1 VRLYCGS
8 TKQFV
13 DDTVQHTIAEKL
25 KVNFQSFF
33 GYPPSVSELRSWQ
46 NSLQAVTVQLM
57 YANLRD
63 HGIILEMQLPLSSA
77 RLDCMITGHDKHE
90 ASQAVIVELKQW
102 DRVEPSDVEDCVIT
116 WIGGRNRVVAHP
128 SVQVAHYHQYLL
140 DTSTVFQDAE
150 GAVAL
155 SACGYAHNFVYDPMS
170 PFYDEKFKNVLAAY
184 PLFSGNQADD
194 LATFL
199 SSRLEAGN
207 GDVVLNRVLQ
217 SRYRASKK
225 LLEHTAAVIRGNPE
239 YTLLDDQIVVFNT
252 IMHEARKGLRQ
263 SHKAVVLVKG
273 GPGTGKSLIALN
285 VLGALSREHFNS
297 HYATGSRAFTENLR
311 KIVGSRA
318 AAQFK
323 YFNGYTAADPNDID
337 VLIMDEAH
345 RIRENSNNIYTPKSR
360 RSDKKQIDEL
370 IDAAKVAVFFIDDDQ
385 VVRPGEVGS
394 SSLIRESAAKA
405 NATVVEE
412 ELRTQFRC
420 AGSDAFVQW
429 IDGVLGIR
437 PTPVEL
443 WDRSEQFD
451 FQIMDSPQ
459 ALEDA
464 IRAKV
469 SEGFTGRLSAG
480 FCWPWSDPRPDG
492 TLPDDVV
499 IDSFARPWN
508 AKPDAGKLAAGI
520 PRSHFWASDP
530 NGISQ
535 VGCVYTAQGFEF
547 DYIGIIFGQDLV
559 FDPESRAWI
568 GRRENSKDSF
578 VVKRSKGDFVSYVK
592 NVYRVL
598 LTRGMKGCYV
608 FFIDDQTRRH
618 FEEQIIGGSSD
629 LRN

>member
-1 VRLYCGS
+1 MRLYCGS
-8 TKQFV
+8 TEQFV
-13 DDTVQHTIAEKL
+13 NDTVQHTIAEKL

-46 NSLQAVTVQLM
+46 NSLQALTVQLM

-77 RLDCMITGHDKHE
+77 RLDCMITGHDKLK
-90 ASQAVIVELKQW
+90 APQAVIVELKQW
-102 DRVEPSDVEDCVIT
+102 DRVEASDVEECVVT

-140 DTSTVFQDAE
+140 DTSTVFQSGE

-170 PFYDEKFKNVLAAY
+170 PFYADQFKPVLAKY
-184 PLFSGNQADD
+184 PLFSGNQADE
-194 LATFL
+194 LASFL
-199 SSRLEAGN
+199 STRLEAGG
-207 GDVVLNRVLQ
+207 GDVVLNSVLQ

-225 LLEHTAAVIRGNPE
+225 LMEHTAEIIRGKPE

-252 IMHEARKGLRQ
+252 IMHEARKGVRQ
-263 SHKAVVLVKG
+263 PHKAVVLVKG

-285 VLGALSREHFNS
+285 VLGALSQEHVNS

-318 AAQFK
+318 ATQFK
-323 YFNGYTAADPNDID
+323 YFNGYAAAEPNDID

-345 RIRENSNNIYTPKSR
+345 RIRENSNNMYTPKSR
-360 RSDKKQIDEL
+360 RSDKKQIEEL
-370 IDAAKVAVFFIDDDQ
+370 IDAAKVSVFFIDDNQ

-394 SSLIRESAAKA
+394 SLLIRESAAKA

-429 IDGVLGIR
+429 VDGILGIR
-437 PTPVEL
+437 PTPIESWDQTEL
-443 WDRSEQFD
+443 FD
-451 FQIMDSPQ
+451 FRIMDSPQ
-459 ALEDA
+459 DLEAA
-464 IRAKV
+464 ITAKV
-469 SEGFTGRLSAG
+469 REGFTGRLSAG

-492 TLPDDVV
+492 TLADDVL
-499 IDSFARPWN
+499 IGSFARPWN
-508 AKPDAGKLAAGI
+508 AKPDAGKLAPGI
-520 PRSHFWASDP
+520 PRSHFWATDP
-530 NGISQ
+530 NGISE

-547 DYIGIIFGQDLV
+547 DYIGVIFGQDLAH
-559 FDPESRAWI
+559 DPEVGAWI

-578 VVKRSKGDFVSYVK
+578 VVKRSKGDFASYVK

-608 FFIDDQTRRH
+608 FFMEEGTRRH
-618 FEEQIIGGSSD
+618 FEAHMS
-629 LRN
+629 